1 MNMKTMRLLSLICA
15 ILMIFACF
23 TACELEDERTND
35 VKDTKAE
42 EKTDA
47 KTEETSALATEIETE
62 IETEKLTEATT
73 EAPTEEPTEEVLD
86 NVYTIVVVDENGAP
100 VANVPV
106 QVCLGDVCLIPVPTN
121 ADGIVEKT
129 LDDDPSEYTVK
140 IPDTRYVTEEYYTF
154 SEDSKVLTITVT
166 LAD

>member
-23 TACELEDERTND
+23 TACELEDERTDD
-35 VKDTKAE
+35 VKDTKVE

-47 KTEETSALATEIETE
+47 KTEETSAPDTES
-62 IETEKLTEATT
+62 ETEKLTEATT
-73 EAPTEEPTEEVLD
+73 EAPTEEPTEEILD

-129 LDDDPSEYTVK
+129 LDSDPSEYTVK

-154 SEDSKVLTITVT
+154 SENSKVLTITVT